1 MFLKSSLQ
9 IVKEMRTKEQQMQT
23 NRSHPMLFQIR
34 TVLRRS
40 QATLIQD
47 AMGGAALVV
56 MLVASLHLPVFS

>member
-1 MFLKSSLQ
+1 
-9 IVKEMRTKEQQMQT
+9 MQT
-23 NRSHPMLFQIR
+23 NRSHLMLTQIR

-56 MLVASLHLPVFS
+56 MLVVSLHLPVFS